1 MLDRVPYGLERR
13 LYCPYRDEFVISHA
27 DNLKRKAA
35 NEKSFSL
42 AAANIMEPYFF
53 GDSLFAK

>member
-1 MLDRVPYGLERR
+1 MLDGVPDGLKRSR
-13 LYCPYRDEFVISHA
+13 YCPYRNEFVFFHA